1 MKTVVLDDDPTGTQC
16 ARDVTVLLEWSVPDI
31 VKALSA
37 DDAVYLQTNSR
48 AIDEAAAIR
57 LAIRLRIEIDQAER
71 ELGEPVQVVL
81 RGDSTLRGH
90 VFAESDVFVRGR
102 WPILFVP
109 AFPSA
114 GRVTIG
120 SEHFVEVNGTR
131 IPVADSEYA
140 SDPVFG
146 FEESNLLLYAW
157 HRGGREGRS
166 VPLSELRS
174 SRGAALVSAIE
185 AAKPGEFVVPDIET
199 DADLQLVASAV
210 RALSG
215 TGTGVV
221 VRSAAPLAAMIA
233 GCFSATYLN
242 HVWSEDIT
250 RLLVVCGS
258 HTSGASRQLES
269 LTSELGWDA
278 TIADTDLVFSDA
290 AAATAVLVESATDQ
304 LKAIGAAVIASERR
318 RRASHGSLDDGRAVM
333 SVLVAATLA
342 LAGQVDAVLTKGG
355 ITAAEVVHRG
365 LGATSA
371 RVLGQL
377 LVGVS
382 VWRVFVAGTPKL
394 VTIVPGNVGNPATL
408 VDLVSMLRAEPR
420 GKDC

>member
-16 ARDVTVLLEWSVPDI
+16 ARDVTVLLEWTVPDI
-31 VKALSA
+31 VAALRS

-57 LAIRLRIEIDQAER
+57 LAIRLRIEIDDAQQQ
-71 ELGEPVQVVL
+71 LGEPVQVVL

-90 VFAESDVFVRGR
+90 VFAESDIFVRGR

-120 SEHFVEVNGTR
+120 SEHFVDVGGAR

-140 SDPVFG
+140 NDPVFG
-146 FEESNLLLYAW
+146 YEESNLLLFAW
-157 HRGGREGRS
+157 HRGGRKARS
-166 VPLSELRS
+166 VPLSELRATG
-174 SRGAALVSAIE
+174 GAAVVTAIE
-185 AAKPGEFVVPDIET
+185 SAAPGEFVVPDIET
-199 DADLQLVASAV
+199 DADLRLVASAV
-210 RALSG
+210 RSLEG
-215 TGTGVV
+215 TDTGVV

-233 GCFSATYLN
+233 GCFSNSYLQHGWKN
-242 HVWSEDIT
+242 PEA

-258 HTSGASRQLES
+258 HTSGATRQLES
-269 LTSELGWDA
+269 LEKRYGWQPNL
-278 TIADTDLVFSDA
+278 ADTDLAFEDS
-290 AAATAVLVESATDQ
+290 AAATQSLVERATNQ
-304 LKAIGAAVIASERR
+304 LSQQTVAVIASERQ
-318 RRASHGSLDDGRAVM
+318 RRAAHRSLDDGRVVM

-342 LAGQVDAVLTKGG
+342 LSADIDAVITKGG

-365 LGATSA
+365 LGAASA

-382 VWRVFVAGTPKL
+382 VWRVLVAGTPKL

-408 VDLVSMLRAEPR
+408 ADLVAMLRGESDR
-420 GKDC
+420 KDC